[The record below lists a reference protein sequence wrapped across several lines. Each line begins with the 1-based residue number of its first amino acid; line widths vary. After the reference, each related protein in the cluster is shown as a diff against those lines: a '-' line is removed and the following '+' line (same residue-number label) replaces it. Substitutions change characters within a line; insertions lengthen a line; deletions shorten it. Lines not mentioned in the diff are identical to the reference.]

1 MGSVER
7 QGISICFNNESFLVQ
22 HLHDCLI
29 SLLVSD
35 FLRSVWNVVSTSVAI
50 VVLSSEL
57 DVVQKNDNNK
67 QLQEVEQ
74 ETLETTTEE
83 YEIICDDTV
92 KMETVVEIIHQEQKT
107 ASLTFHPV
115 VLLPKFDVRGHS
127 ITTWTR

>member
-1 MGSVER
+1 M
-7 QGISICFNNESFLVQ
+7 
-22 HLHDCLI
+22 
-29 SLLVSD
+29 
-35 FLRSVWNVVSTSVAI
+35 STSVAI

-92 KMETVVEIIHQEQKT
+92 KMETVVEVVHQEQKT

-115 VLLPKFDVRGHS
+115 
-127 ITTWTR
+127 II